1 MNWEVGGR
9 NGCKTEGPGGAQ
21 NFWDVPC
28 LKTKCSLR
36 RKYSECPCSDRCYPN
51 VSGAILI
58 LAIFV
63 YCLYV
68 CPQCQL
74 PRYEIKKWLDCFK
87 CGMVEIEVSF
97 SGYGSALLPVLL
109 SSAAG
114 SPTQPIHRDGCLRL
128 HGLLEF
134 SPFPPKSQH
143 CYPLMFYSKYLYRH
157 GGQGGRGWG
166 SRSRV
171 EELALA
177 LSQAGLVFTIGQ
189 WRSIGHDSITEH
201 QILKVALRP

>member
-1 MNWEVGGR
+1 M
-9 NGCKTEGPGGAQ
+9 
-21 NFWDVPC
+21 
-28 LKTKCSLR
+28 SLFN
-36 RKYSECPCSDRCYPN
+36 RCYPN

-63 YCLYV
+63 FCPYV

-87 CGMVEIEVSF
+87 CSMVEIEVSI

-109 SSAAG
+109 SAG
-114 SPTQPIHRDGCLRL
+114 SPTQPTHRDGCLRL

-134 SPFPPKSQH
+134 SPFPPQSQH
-143 CYPLMFYSKYLYRH
+143 CYLLIFYSKYLYRH

-166 SRSRV
+166 SSSRV

-189 WRSIGHDSITEH
+189 WRSVGHDSIAEH
-201 QILKVALRP
+201 QHPQGCSETMTKTKTNITVKPTKHQTSPLLKGVTASALLPITVLSLL